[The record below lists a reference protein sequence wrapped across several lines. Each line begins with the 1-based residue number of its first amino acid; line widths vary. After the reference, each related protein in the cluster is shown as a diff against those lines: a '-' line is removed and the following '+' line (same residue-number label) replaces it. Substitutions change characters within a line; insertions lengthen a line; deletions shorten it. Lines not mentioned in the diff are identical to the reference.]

1 MVTWFVE
8 NRDRNK
14 NFVTWRN
21 REITV
26 EIYSDSYFS
35 TLYIYKNVRAVALAD
50 PWLTCSCVDN
60 QWPTEPVRVTGVT
73 DVVIPAVRSW
83 PDHDLR
89 RWLLDPS
96 SGMASPCDTAC
107 AVFRVVRLRLPPPR
121 NLC

>member
-26 EIYSDSYFS
+26 EIYSDNYFS
-35 TLYIYKNVRAVALAD
+35 TLYIYKNARAVALAD

-60 QWPTEPVRVTGVT
+60 QWLTEPVRFTGVT
-73 DVVIPAVRSW
+73 DVVIPASRSW
-83 PDHDLR
+83 PDHDAAKVA
-89 RWLLDPS
+89 LDPS
-96 SGMASPCDTAC
+96 SGMASPCDSLA
-107 AVFRVVRLRLPPPR
+107 AVSGFTYM
-121 NLC
+121 